1 MTTPDPKAGKIF
13 RLDDDEA
20 LIPLEEQAY
29 SAEAVLQR
37 LLARYPDLLAGDQ
50 VNPSSP
56 RRWLLISREVGVPG
70 EDQGPARWSLDHLFV
85 DQDGTPTLVEVKRSS
100 NAQIRRE
107 VVGQLLDYAANGS
120 VYWSIEQVLAAYQRQ
135 CERDGVEPET
145 RMSEFL
151 EGEGDAEAFWQ
162 RVKTNL
168 QAGKVRMVFVAD
180 VIPRELRRIIEF
192 LNGQMDPA
200 EVLGVEVRQYVGR
213 DSKVLVPKVVGLTAK
228 AETTKAVRASRAWDR
243 ESLLATLESN
253 RNPVEAEA
261 ARRTLDWCEDRG
273 LRLKWGT
280 GPERGSCSPKLHR
293 DGTVYNLMSIWTDGG
308 IQIQFSSMGSRPFDA
323 LEQRRAFADRL
334 AAIDPS
340 IVFTDDQLLNRWPT
354 VRLHQIV
361 RGDGMDRFLEA
372 WDWYLSQI
380 PS

>member
-1 MTTPDPKAGKIF
+1 MTTSDPREGKIF

-20 LIPLEEQAY
+20 LIPLDEQAY
-29 SAEAVLQR
+29 AAEAVLQK

-56 RRWLLISREVGVPG
+56 RRWLLISREIGVPG
-70 EDQGPARWSLDHLFV
+70 EEEGPARWSLDHLFV

-120 VYWSIEQVLAAYQRQ
+120 VYWSIEQVLAAFQRQ

-151 EGEGDAEAFWQ
+151 DDEGEAEVFWQ

-213 DSKVLVPKVVGLTAK
+213 DSKVLVPKVVGLTAE
-228 AETTKAVRASRAWDR
+228 AETAKAVRASRSWDR
-243 ESLLATLESN
+243 ESLVATLESN
-253 RNPVEAEA
+253 RNAVEAEA
-261 ARRTLDWCEDRG
+261 ARRILDWCEERG
-273 LRLKWGT
+273 LSLRWGT
-280 GPERGSCSPKLHR
+280 GPERGSCSPKLQR
-293 DGTVYNLMSIWTDGG
+293 GGTVYNLMSIWTDGG
-308 IQIQFSSMGSRPFDA
+308 IQIQFSSMRKPPFDTV
-323 LEQRRAFADRL
+323 EQRRALAERL
-334 AAIDPS
+334 AASDPS
-340 IVFTDDQLLNRWPT
+340 IIFTDDQLNRWPA
-354 VRLHQIV
+354 VRLHQLV
-361 RGDGMDRFLEA
+361 RGDGVDRFLEA

-380 PS
+380 HD